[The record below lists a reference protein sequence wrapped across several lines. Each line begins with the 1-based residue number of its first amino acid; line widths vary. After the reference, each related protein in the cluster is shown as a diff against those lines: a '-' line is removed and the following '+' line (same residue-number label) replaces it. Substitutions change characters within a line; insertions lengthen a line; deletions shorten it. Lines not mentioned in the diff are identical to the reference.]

1 MSRSFNVLYRFLAK
15 DSFSGVSKKI
25 ATNNKKL
32 GKSFKKLD
40 QDVKQS
46 QSVFKSTSR
55 SFISGFKG
63 MAAAA
68 IGFFGIR
75 EFVQTGSDFQTAMA
89 DMSSITGATGDDL
102 KFFRNET
109 LRLAKASATM
119 APEVANAFKLVASAK
134 SDLLKDPKGL
144 SKVTE
149 QVLLLKNAAGIDLA
163 QAANVVMESM
173 NQMGAGAD
181 QAAEFVN
188 ILAAGSKIGASEV
201 GQTGAAIVKAGVA
214 AGLAKLSF
222 VELNASIQVLAQ
234 QGIKGELAGTQL
246 KTSLLKLETS
256 GIKKIMPSVVGLNTA
271 LDNLAAMNLNAAQLS
286 KLFGL
291 EAIAAG
297 QKLIENRATIK
308 DWTVQMTGTSIA
320 QEQASTNLATFSAK
334 MRKMGIT
341 LRDVV
346 IKTFLRLEPL
356 LSKMATQFT
365 NFLES
370 IDEKK
375 INSFGDSLSTL
386 VSIVGVLGSGFK
398 FVFDVLSGIG
408 TLIGEV
414 AGALTTLDF
423 GQFSDTSK
431 SFGNK
436 FLGGAAIDSLVS
448 GVTSLFSTGT
458 PIGADSTS
466 TTDINVNMNAP
477 EGVVQSVQSTT
488 RGRAANVGINM
499 EGG

>member
-1 MSRSFNVLYRFLAK
+1 MSRSFNVSYRFLAK

-25 ATNNKKL
+25 QTNNKKL

-40 QDVKQS
+40 GNIKKS
-46 QSVFKSTSR
+46 SSVFKGTSK
-55 SFISGFKG
+55 SFVMGFKS
-63 MAAAA
+63 MAIAAV
-68 IGFFGIR
+68 GFFGIR
-75 EFVQTGSDFQTAMA
+75 EFISTGSDFQTAMA
-89 DMSSITGATGDDL
+89 DMSSITGATGKDL
-102 KFFRNET
+102 KFFRDET

-149 QVLLLKNAAGIDLA
+149 QVLLLKNAAGIDLS
-163 QAANVVMESM
+163 QAANVVMESL
-173 NQMGAGAD
+173 NQFGAGAE

-188 ILAAGSKIGASEV
+188 ILAAGSKVGASEV

-246 KTSLLKLETS
+246 KTSLLKLETT
-256 GIKKIMPSVVGLNTA
+256 GIKKIMPSVVGLNSA
-271 LDNLAAMNLNAAQLS
+271 LDNLASMNLNAAQLS

-297 QKLIENRATIK
+297 QKLIENRATVK
-308 DWTVQMTGTSIA
+308 EWTTAMSGTAIA
-320 QEQASTNLATFSAK
+320 QEQATTNLSTFSAK

-341 LRDVV
+341 FRDVF

-356 LSKMATQFT
+356 LSKLATQFT
-365 NFLES
+365 QFIGS

-375 INSFGDSLSTL
+375 INAFADGLVKVATALGDIAGWISKLSLPDWLTSNMSSENALGKKHGSFLRSLFGDDSSSTSAKDLSSLSADL
-386 VSIVGVLGSGFK
+386 LKGVLSP
-398 FVFDVLSGIG
+398 
-408 TLIGEV
+408 
-414 AGALTTLDF
+414 GAP
-423 GQFSDTSK
+423 
-431 SFGNK
+431 
-436 FLGGAAIDSLVS
+436 LGGSN
-448 GVTSLFSTGT
+448 
-458 PIGADSTS
+458 S
-466 TTDINVNMNAP
+466 TTDINMNINAP
-477 EGVVQSVQSTT
+477 AGVVQSIQSRTQ
-488 RGRAANVGINM
+488 GRAANVGFNM
-499 EGG
+499 VEG